1 MKNNVRILVS
11 LIINLVIFAFLLTGT
26 IIAFVVGDGI
36 LTATFPEIFKYF
48 TFQSN
53 VYMGIVAFIYAYYQY
68 LILKGKKENIPHVLN
83 VFYHVGVTAV
93 ALTFMIVIL
102 FLAPGYGFDKM
113 YNYANLFFHGLLPV
127 FAMANYMF
135 FNKEGRI
142 RFKDTP
148 FAIIPSFLYGI
159 VYFAIVASNN
169 AYGDLNYDFYMFGKD
184 GPWIGAINFL
194 SVMLIAYVM
203 GLILYFVNRLVFK
216 TIQKNS

>member
-26 IIAFVVGDGI
+26 IIAFAVGDGI

-93 ALTFMIVIL
+93 ALTFVIVIL

-113 YNYANLFFHGLLPV
+113 YNY
-127 FAMANYMF
+127 
-135 FNKEGRI
+135 ER
-142 RFKDTP
+142 R
-148 FAIIPSFLYGI
+148 
-159 VYFAIVASNN
+159 
-169 AYGDLNYDFYMFGKD
+169 
-184 GPWIGAINFL
+184 
-194 SVMLIAYVM
+194 
-203 GLILYFVNRLVFK
+203 
-216 TIQKNS
+216 

>member
-53 VYMGIVAFIYAYYQY
+53 VYMGIVAFIYSYYQY

-93 ALTFMIVIL
+93 ALTFMVVIL
-102 FLAPGYGFDKM
+102 FWPLVMALIRCITMLIYSSMDYCRYLLWLITCSLIK
-113 YNYANLFFHGLLPV
+113 NVTLGLKILHLQ
-127 FAMANYMF
+127 
-135 FNKEGRI
+135 
-142 RFKDTP
+142 
-148 FAIIPSFLYGI
+148 SSHL
-159 VYFAIVASNN
+159 
-169 AYGDLNYDFYMFGKD
+169 FYMELFTLLSLFL
-184 GPWIGAINFL
+184 ITLMAI
-194 SVMLIAYVM
+194 
-203 GLILYFVNRLVFK
+203 
-216 TIQKNS
+216 